1 MTVGN
6 FVVKSPSLDIHV
18 VFLVSSVRL
27 EKYVQKEFGFENLK
41 AKQQQLLYCI
51 YYILI
56 KLAII
61 SIKPDT
67 NASELSR
74 HNMGI

>member
-51 YYILI
+51 YNIQH
-56 KLAII
+56 KA
-61 SIKPDT
+61 
-67 NASELSR
+67 
-74 HNMGI
+74 